1 MRINAY
7 LSFHDHAGAN
17 APPWANAK
25 RPGLRALSSQV
36 AGTAAEALT
45 LLKVAESRRRRYGCD
60 DEAGGVRTSLILFWL
75 GVAFHWFPFGESGLK
90 GCIGGPCG
98 PKYRCWGLLTGEG

>member
-17 APPWANAK
+17 APHGPTRSAQAY
-25 RPGLRALSSQV
+25 RALSSQV

-75 GVAFHWFPFGESGLK
+75 GVAFHGFPFGESGRK